1 MTRAGGGRTLAGL
14 VRTRL
19 VFGFALVLGCGAST
33 GIPVPVVRDAA
44 MPIDTSVHDAN
55 VIDAFR
61 PDAGVDAAPDCRVDA
76 DCDDRVPCTHDTC
89 TPRGTCMH
97 TTDDALCNDGR
108 FCNGIETCSLG
119 GCVPGQTPCIDAV
132 DCTDDSCIEATD
144 SCVHTPDDA
153 RCPLSNTCDVLLGCE
168 PRLLAQDPTS
178 IYNIAL
184 PSGVVS
190 LITRTDTPLTDIA
203 LAEDGTFYG
212 ATAGRGLRRLDPRTG
227 ATTLV
232 APVAGRFYGL
242 EADPASRAL
251 FGASDDRIMRF
262 DLVTGALTQVG
273 LLPAGEIVSGDLA
286 FIGGR
291 LLITA
296 TRNFRV
302 ADDDLF
308 SIDLAASGSPR
319 LIGSTGHPCIFGM
332 AVYRDTLYGLTCD
345 GLVLQ
350 IDPTTAA
357 STIVSRTMI
366 EFDGGAAR

>member
-1 MTRAGGGRTLAGL
+1 MTRVRGGRTLAGL
-14 VRTRL
+14 VRTRFA
-19 VFGFALVLGCGAST
+19 FGIALVLGCGART
-33 GIPVPVVRDAA
+33 GIPEPVVHDAA
-44 MPIDTSVHDAN
+44 SVDASVHDAAPP
-55 VIDAFR
+55 IDAFR
-61 PDAGVDAAPDCRVDA
+61 FDTGFDSPPPCVVDS
-76 DCDDRVPCTHDTC
+76 DCDDAVPCTRDTC
-89 TPRGTCMH
+89 GREGCMH
-97 TTDDALCNDGR
+97 ATDDSLCDDGM
-108 FCNGIETCSLG
+108 FCNGVETCSLG
-119 GCVPGQTPCIDAV
+119 GCVPGATQCIDAV

-184 PSGVVS
+184 PSGMVS

-212 ATAGRGLRRLDPRTG
+212 STAGRGLRRLDPRTG

-242 EADPASRAL
+242 EADPASSAL

-296 TRNFRV
+296 TRDFRV

-308 SIDLAASGSPR
+308 WVDLASSGTPH

-357 STIVSRTMI
+357 STIMLCTMI

>member
-1 MTRAGGGRTLAGL
+1 MTKNARGRTLAGL
-14 VRTRL
+14 VRAYLLLLFTL
-19 VFGFALVLGCGAST
+19 AGCGART
-33 GIPVPVVRDAA
+33 GIPEPIVRDAA
-44 MPIDTSVHDAN
+44 STLDASVHDASM
-55 VIDAFR
+55 IDAWR
-61 PDAGVDAAPDCRVDA
+61 PDSGLDAAPDCRRDA

-89 TPRGTCMH
+89 TAVGTCMH
-97 TTDDALCNDGR
+97 TTDDALCNDGL
-108 FCNGIETCSLG
+108 FCNGVETCSLA
-119 GCVPGQTPCIDAV
+119 GCVAGQTQCIDAV

-144 SCVHTPDDA
+144 ACVHTPNDA
-153 RCPLSNTCDVLLGCE
+153 RCPLSNTCDVIRGCE

-184 PSGVVS
+184 PSGMVS

-212 ATAGRGLRRLDPRTG
+212 ATNGRGLVRLDPRTG
-227 ATTLV
+227 ATT
-232 APVAGRFYGL
+232 PVVSIPGRFYGL

-251 FGASDDRIMRF
+251 FGASDARIVRF
-262 DLVTGALTQVG
+262 DLVTGALTDVG
-273 LLPAGEIVSGDLA
+273 RLPTGEIVSGDLA

-308 SIDLAASGSPR
+308 AVDLASSGTPT

-332 AVYRDTLYGLTCD
+332 AVYRNTLYGLTCD
-345 GLVLQ
+345 GLVLE
-350 IDPTTAA
+350 IDPNTAA